1 MTRYS
6 HSRISTFEQCRY
18 KYKLQYIDG
27 IRMDEAKSIELFLG
41 SMVHDSLEKLYKDLS
56 FTKLLTKEELLAFYS
71 DHWDAKWTD
80 DITIVKEYSAENYKA
95 LGASYLSMYYDHYH
109 PFDQMQ
115 VLGLETQDQL
125 PLPDGNS
132 YHVRIDRLGRVGDT
146 YYICDYKT
154 NSSLMSQEQAD
165 ADRQLAMYSIWVRKR
180 FSDASRV
187 VLVWHMLKFD
197 CEVTS
202 ERSSEDLEALERSV
216 VERIAEIESCTE
228 FPTNVTALCAY
239 CQFRSICPSFKHEYA
254 LEEKSAKEFKQDDG
268 VKLVDEYDEVS
279 ASIKELSDR
288 KEEIKN
294 DLIAFSET
302 FDVDVVYGSE
312 KKISVKETEKIEYPE
327 DKESFVSAL
336 KETGVY
342 DSVSQVSYP
351 RLTSLIKKGEIDDR
365 IASLVNRS
373 KDYRITISKRKDV

>member
-6 HSRISTFEQCRY
+6 HSKISTFEQCKY

-27 IRMDEAKSIELFLG
+27 IRMDEAKSVELFLG

-80 DITIVKEYSAENYKA
+80 DITIVKEYSAQNYKDM
-95 LGASYLSMYYDHYH
+95 GASYLSAYYDHYH

-115 VLGLETQDQL
+115 VLGLETQDRL
-125 PLPDGNS
+125 VLPDGNS
-132 YHVRIDRLGRVGDT
+132 YHVRIDRLGCSGDT
-146 YYICDYKT
+146 YYVCDYKT
-154 NSSLMSQEQAD
+154 NSSLMTQEQAD

-180 FSDASRV
+180 FPDASRV
-187 VLVWHMLKFD
+187 VLMWHMLKFD
-197 CEVTS
+197 REVTS
-202 ERSSEDLEALERSV
+202 ERSSDELEALQAQIV
-216 VERIAEIESCTE
+216 DRIAEIESCTD
-228 FPTNVTALCAY
+228 FPTNVSALCAY

-254 LEEKSAKEFKQDDG
+254 LEEKSAQEFKQDDG
-268 VKLVDEYDEVS
+268 VNLVDEYDSVS
-279 ASIKELSDR
+279 RELKELDNR
-288 KEEIKN
+288 KEELKH

-302 FDVDVVYGSE
+302 FGVDIVYGSE

-327 DKESFVSAL
+327 DKDAFVSVP

-342 DSVSQVSYP
+342 DSVSQVSYS
-351 RLTSLIKKGEIDDR
+351 RLTSLIKKGEMDAR
-365 IASLVNRS
+365 IASLVSRE
-373 KDYRITISKRKDV
+373 KDYRISLSKRKDA